1 MQAYMYYDASHARN
15 YDDKGIDFIELF
27 EGTHDEVKICKYF
40 MRPGA
45 TLTPALFADKA
56 VFYVFGKG
64 QGLIRDEEALH
75 IIDEVCFYAP
85 NYGSTPYTIQAATEL
100 EFMQVIANMD
110 SDDQEKRAI
119 AEIHLPFFRKESQ
132 CDCYD
137 QDCKTPGN
145 TSRTVIWGEFDRLG
159 RITCGTCEGYNGEG
173 TIEEGHPSVH
183 QWNYAVGNADYW
195 MTVGSGKDKET
206 YFRKAGDL
214 DFIPAGP
221 DHMLFAGYGKCL
233 HYVWV
238 EFNTNKKGK

>member
-1 MQAYMYYDASHARN
+1 M
-15 YDDKGIDFIELF
+15 
-27 EGTHDEVKICKYF
+27 C
-40 MRPGA
+40 
-45 TLTPALFADKA
+45 ADKA

-206 YFRKAGDL
+206 YFPQGRGSRFHSGRARSYAVCRLWQVPALCLGGIQYQQEGEIREVLNMQYKYVCKADAAKPL
-214 DFIPAGP
+214 
-221 DHMLFAGYGKCL
+221 
-233 HYVWV
+233 
-238 EFNTNKKGK
+238 

>member
-15 YDDKGIDFIELF
+15 YDDRGIDFIELF

-145 TSRTVIWGEFDRLG
+145 TSRTVIWANLTASAASRAAPAKA
-159 RITCGTCEGYNGEG
+159 IT
-173 TIEEGHPSVH
+173 
-183 QWNYAVGNADYW
+183 
-195 MTVGSGKDKET
+195 GKARS
-206 YFRKAGDL
+206 RKG
-214 DFIPAGP
+214 IPAYISGIMP
-221 DHMLFAGYGKCL
+221 LEMPITG
-233 HYVWV
+233 
-238 EFNTNKKGK
+238 